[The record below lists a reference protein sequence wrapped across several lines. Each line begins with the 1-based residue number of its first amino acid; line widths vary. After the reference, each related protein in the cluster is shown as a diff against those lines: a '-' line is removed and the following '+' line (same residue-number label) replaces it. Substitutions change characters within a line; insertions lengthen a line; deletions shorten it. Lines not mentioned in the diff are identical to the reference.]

1 MPNIDKATIIS
12 AIVPPLDD
20 ILTEQL
26 LSEFESLEK
35 RFILRD
41 WGPATLDGGQFAEAA
56 ARILYHQD
64 SGNLRHRRP
73 VNKCLEYIED
83 PTNNNNHYVTD
94 LKSVLH
100 LCKVIR
106 TIYKFRSDRGAVH
119 IDPNYTAN
127 HIDAKLVLENARWV
141 LAEILR
147 LFWINNPKEV
157 ASAIRQLVQFEI
169 PVIGEYEGKL
179 IVQRTDCT
187 TEEEILILLHHAGEN
202 GLSRKEIGL
211 YVQKDQSGI
220 TRALRM
226 LCSNNRREVIILS
239 NGNYRLI
246 DIGIRRV
253 LESLG
258 DKLTTG
264 S

>member
-1 MPNIDKATIIS
+1 
-12 AIVPPLDD
+12 
-20 ILTEQL
+20 L
-26 LSEFESLEK
+26 LNEFESLEK
-35 RFILRD
+35 RYVLCD

-64 SGNLRHRRP
+64 SGNLKHTRT

-100 LCKVIR
+100 LCRVIR
-106 TIYKFRSDRGAVH
+106 VIYKFRSDRGAVH
-119 IDPNYTAN
+119 IDPDYTAN
-127 HIDAKLVLENARWV
+127 HIDSKLVLESARWV

-147 LFWINNPKEV
+147 LFWTKDLAEV

-211 YVQKDQSGI
+211 YVQKDKSGI
-220 TRALRM
+220 TNAIRK
-226 LCSNNRREVIILS
+226 LCSNKYRELIQLS
-239 NGNYRLI
+239 NGNYRLT

-253 LESLG
+253 LVDLG
-258 DKLTTG
+258 DKLT